1 MFWKTEWKH
10 PEQEVQDAKGD
21 QPLDLVSKVK
31 VGETAGEQEGLFQIL
46 ICPEETRKPRV
57 VGYDWTQPQGLQGAH
72 FPELPD
78 VPILTLRMEVTQMR
92 SRRIDGFI
100 W

>member
-1 MFWKTEWKH
+1 MIFL
-10 PEQEVQDAKGD
+10 EQFFSGRMRRAFPD
-21 QPLDLVSKVK
+21 P
-31 VGETAGEQEGLFQIL
+31 

-57 VGYDWTQPQGLQGAH
+57 VGFDWTQPQGLQGAH

-78 VPILTLRMEVTQMR
+78 VPILTLRMEVTQTR
-92 SRRIDGFI
+92 SRRTDGFT